1 MSKLKIPKM
10 RPHVVLLE
18 HNHMLYTK
26 HKQKKGVE
34 MDNIVLEG
42 STQSCYMFH
51 MFTVFEFY
59 KPWVPWHNM
68 QNFIPKNL
76 KLTSYSL
83 YVPLIK
89 GSIKLKL

>member
-18 HNHMLYTK
+18 HDHMLYTK

-42 STQSCYMFH
+42 ST
-51 MFTVFEFY
+51 
-59 KPWVPWHNM
+59 
-68 QNFIPKNL
+68 
-76 KLTSYSL
+76 
-83 YVPLIK
+83 
-89 GSIKLKL
+89 